1 MEKLFVLWVL
11 CCAAY
16 YVCTEIRDSGSSAM
30 VLLAA
35 FAGAAFGGAFNLRR
49 CCCLACYCF
58 FDKLTARVPSSTFVS
73 RTFERV

>member
-16 YVCTEIRDSGSSAM
+16 YACTEIRESSAM

-35 FAGAAFGGAFNLRR
+35 FAGAAFGVLSAFGVVAVWHAIAFLI
-49 CCCLACYCF
+49 
-58 FDKLTARVPSSTFVS
+58 S
-73 RTFERV
+73 